1 MNRHLTMIII
11 ILEGFDKKWISGI
24 YALLAIVA
32 IAALVI
38 MLMYY
43 LRLRSRMKLEK
54 NSKEIRERFFTNLSH
69 ELRIPLTLILGGIDE
84 IGRWTPEGDRNE
96 YSVRIVRRNAKRMLT
111 LVNRFLDTRSIAD
124 GKMRL
129 KVSHFDIVKLVQDVY
144 DDFRDMTVE
153 RHMEFRIVKSVDS
166 LMIWGDALRLESL
179 VYELLSNAFKY
190 TSDGG
195 KIEVGVQWREGDK
208 EFRIMVKD
216 NGAGVSKQHQKR
228 IFEPY
233 GTGMTPA
240 FGGKAGTGIG
250 LSFSKEIADM
260 HGGEIWVESTL
271 GIGSKF
277 FVKLPVGKEESTD
290 ESAQVIGDEILKME
304 PSYPQGALKVLLVED
319 NAELKIYV
327 FNSLSDRYEV
337 RDASN
342 GREALE
348 IISSG
353 WLPDII
359 VTDLMIPG
367 MDGIEF
373 LGQIR
378 NDLSTSH
385 IPVIVTTACHED
397 DTHLKAMKYGA
408 DGYIAKPF
416 TMELLTACIDNM
428 LDRRKTFLSQLSS
441 VRDDDPSNS
450 DDQLMEKVMA
460 WLENNVSDTGLT
472 VDKLAAYVGMGRTS
486 MYNKIKDLT
495 GKSPL
500 DLIQEFRMEK
510 AKNFLNSGQF
520 PVSEISCK
528 VGFSDPGYFSRSF
541 RKHFGM
547 SPSDYMKQNR
557 CIQIR
562 TEI

>member
-1 MNRHLTMIII
+1 MIII
-11 ILEGFDKKWISGI
+11 ILEGFDKKCIPGI
-24 YALLAIVA
+24 YALLAIVS

-54 NSKEIRERFFTNLSH
+54 NSNEIRESFFTGLVH
-69 ELRIPLTLILGGIDE
+69 ELCAPLTLILGGIDE
-84 IGRWTPEGDRNE
+84 IGRRTPEGDRNE

-124 GKMRL
+124 GKIRL

-144 DDFRDMTVE
+144 DDFRDMSVE
-153 RHMEFRIVKSVDS
+153 RNMEFRMVNSVDS
-166 LMIWGDALRLESL
+166 LMVWGDALRLESL
-179 VYELLSNAFKY
+179 VYNLLSNAFKY

-195 KIEVGVQWREGDK
+195 KIEVGVLWREGEK
-208 EFRIMVKD
+208 EFRIIVKD
-216 NGAGVSKQHQKR
+216 NGAGISKQHQKR

-233 GTGMTPA
+233 RTGETPA
-240 FGGKAGTGIG
+240 FRGKAGAGIG
-250 LSFSKEIADM
+250 LSFCKEIADM
-260 HGGEIWVESTL
+260 HGGGIWVESTL

-277 FVKLPVGKEESTD
+277 FVKIPVGKEESVD
-290 ESAQVIGDEILKME
+290 ESAQAIGDEILKVE
-304 PSYPQGALKVLLVED
+304 PAYLQGALTVLIVND
-319 NAELKIYV
+319 NAELKISV

-342 GREALE
+342 GREALD

-353 WLPDII
+353 WLPDIM
-359 VTDLMIPG
+359 VTDLMMPE
-367 MDGIEF
+367 MDAME
-373 LGQIR
+373 LRDHIR
-378 NDLSTSH
+378 NDFADSH
-385 IPVIVTTACHED
+385 IPVIVTADGYED
-397 DTHLKAMKYGA
+397 DTYLKAMKYGA

-416 TMELLTACIDNM
+416 TMELLAACIDNM
-428 LDRRKTFLSQLSS
+428 LGRRKVFLSKLSTS
-441 VRDDDPSNS
+441 RDDDQPRR
-450 DDQLMEKVMA
+450 DEQLLERVMV
-460 WLENNVSDTGLT
+460 WLEENVSDTEVT

-500 DLIQEFRMEK
+500 ELIQEFRMEK
-510 AKNFLNSGQF
+510 AINYLNSGQF
-520 PVSEISCK
+520 TVSEISCK

-557 CIQIR
+557 CTQIR